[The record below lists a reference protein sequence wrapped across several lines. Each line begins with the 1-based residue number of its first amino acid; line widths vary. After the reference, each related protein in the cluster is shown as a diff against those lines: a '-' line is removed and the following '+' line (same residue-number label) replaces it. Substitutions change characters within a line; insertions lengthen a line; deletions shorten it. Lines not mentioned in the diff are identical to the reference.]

1 MSVRAS
7 EVATRK
13 SLVRFDAVE
22 RSAHWV
28 SAVMIIVLIVTAIP
42 LYFGS
47 LFGVTVP
54 RFAFEQIHLWTGLAL
69 PVPLLV
75 GALGPRG
82 ARLRRDVARVNEW
95 TRAEISWL
103 TSWGRIEIDT
113 DKFNPG
119 QKLNAVVLSSSSVVL
134 LFSGVVLKWF
144 RLFPLSWRAGSTFVH
159 DTFAWLLVIVILGH
173 VVMALT
179 HREALLSML
188 KGRVSEEWAARHASR
203 WLSESRSTRE

>member
-1 MSVRAS
+1 MSLRERNARA
-7 EVATRK
+7 
-13 SLVRFDAVE
+13 SLVRFDAIE
-22 RSAHWV
+22 RSAHWI
-28 SAVMIIVLIVTAIP
+28 SAVMILVLIVTAIP

-47 LFGVTVP
+47 FFGLAVP

-69 PVPLLV
+69 PVPLLA
-75 GALGPRG
+75 GALGPWG

-95 TRAEISWL
+95 TRAEITWL

-119 QKLNAVVLSSSSVVL
+119 QKLNAVVLSSSSIVL

-144 RLFPLSWRAGSTFVH
+144 RLFPLTWRAGSTFVH
-159 DTFAWLLVIVILGH
+159 DVFAWLLVVVILGH

-188 KGRVSEEWAARHASR
+188 RGRVSEEWAARHASR
-203 WLSESRSTRE
+203 WLAESRSPRE